1 MGEPLPGDIP
11 DPIYLKT
18 TNVSLTATQVVARGD
33 FLRPF
38 DTTNWESIPTTDVGF
53 INSSVVQSQEA
64 QDSTGFSAGDINL
77 AAFGVGSW
85 IYALIGEAIGNETP
99 VRLAVFFNGTINE
112 VGFVNS
118 LTVALETSIQGTAIG
133 EVTVI
138 NTTDR
143 GVKVG
148 DQIVVTG
155 STNYNFTFNVIDV
168 SADGLT
174 ITMFATASTDTGS
187 EGTATLQII
196 VTSSTAT
203 AKLVKVSGQTVMSV
217 SAIDDI
223 GVFAL
228 GMNT

>member
-18 TNVSLTATQVVARGD
+18 TNVTLTATQIVSRGD
-33 FLRPF
+33 FIEAF
-38 DTTNWESIPTTDVGF
+38 DNTNWQAISTADVMF
-53 INSSVVQSQEA
+53 INSKVVQSQEA
-64 QDSTGFSAGDINL
+64 QDSTGFADGEVNL

-85 IYALIGEAIGNETP
+85 IYALAGEVLGSEDP
-99 VRLAVFFNGTINE
+99 VRLAVYFDGSVNQ

-118 LTVALETSIQGTAIG
+118 ITVAIDTSIQGTAEG
-133 EVTVI
+133 EVTVV

-148 DQIVVTG
+148 DRIVVTS
-155 STNYNFTFNVIDV
+155 STNYNFTYTVTDV

-174 ITMFATASTDTGS
+174 ITMFSTESTDTGS
-187 EGTATLQII
+187 EGTADLTIT
-196 VTSSTAT
+196 VTSATAT
-203 AKLVKVSGQTVMSV
+203 AKLVKLSGATTMVPT
-217 SAIDDI
+217 AINDV

>member
-18 TNVSLTATQVVARGD
+18 TNVTLTATQIVSRGD
-33 FLRPF
+33 WIQAF
-38 DTTNWESIPTTDVGF
+38 DNNNWEAIPTTDVAF
-53 INSSVVQSQEA
+53 INSKVVQSQEG
-64 QDSTGFSAGDINL
+64 QDSTGFSAGEVNL

-85 IYALIGEAIGNETP
+85 VYALCGEVLGSEDP
-99 VRLAVFFNGTINE
+99 VRLAVYFNGTINR

-118 LTVALETSIQGTAIG
+118 ITVAMDTSIQGTAIG

-148 DQIVVTG
+148 DTITVTG
-155 STNYNFTFNVIDV
+155 STNYNFSYVVTGV

-174 ITMFATASTDTGS
+174 ITMFATESTDTGS
-187 EGTATLQII
+187 EGTATLQIF
-196 VTSSTAT
+196 VSAASAT
-203 AKLVKVSGQTVMSV
+203 AKLVKLSGATTMIAT
-217 SAIDDI
+217 AIDDI

>member
-38 DTTNWESIPTTDVGF
+38 DVNNWEAIPITNIGF
-53 INSSVVQSQEA
+53 INANVIQSQEA
-64 QDSTGFSAGDINL
+64 QDSTGFTAGEISL

-99 VRLAVFFNGTINE
+99 VRLAVYFNGTINR

-118 LTVALETSIQGTAIG
+118 ITVALDTSIQGTAIG
-133 EVTVI
+133 EVTVV
-138 NTTDR
+138 NTVDR

-174 ITMFATASTDTGS
+174 ITMFATASTDTGA
-187 EGTATLQII
+187 EVAGNLQII
-196 VTSSTAT
+196 VTSATAT

>member
-1 MGEPLPGDIP
+1 MGEPLPGDMP

-18 TNVSLTATQVVARGD
+18 TNVSLTATQVVLRGD

-38 DTTNWESIPTTDVGF
+38 DTTNWEAIPTTDVTF
-53 INSSVVQSQEA
+53 INGPVVQSQEA
-64 QDSTGFSAGDINL
+64 QDSTGFTAGEINL
-77 AAFGVGSW
+77 GAFGTGSW
-85 IYALIGEAIGNETP
+85 IYALIGEAIGAESE
-99 VRLAVFFNGTINE
+99 VRLAVFFNGTVNE

-148 DQIVVTG
+148 DTITVTG
-155 STNYNFTFNVIDV
+155 STNYNFTYTVTGV

-174 ITMFATASTDTGS
+174 ITMFATESTDTGS

-196 VTSSTAT
+196 VSSAT
-203 AKLVKVSGQTVMSV
+203 ASARFIKVSGQTVMSV
-217 SAIDDI
+217 AAIDDI

-228 GMNT
+228 GMSS

>member
-18 TNVSLTATQVVARGD
+18 TNVTLTATQIVERGQWIEAFD
-33 FLRPF
+33 NTNWQVI
-38 DTTNWESIPTTDVGF
+38 DTTNVSF
-53 INSSVVQSQEA
+53 INSKVVQSQEG
-64 QDSTGFSAGDINL
+64 QDSTGFSDGEINL

-85 IYALIGEAIGNETP
+85 VYALCGEVLGSEDP
-99 VRLAVFFNGTINE
+99 VRLCVYFNGTINRI
-112 VGFVNS
+112 GFCNS
-118 LTVALETSIQGTAIG
+118 ISVDIDTSIQGTAAG
-133 EVTVI
+133 EVTVV
-138 NTTDR
+138 NTVDR

-148 DQIVVTG
+148 DQITVTG
-155 STNYNFTFNVIDV
+155 STNYNFTYNVTDV

-174 ITMFATASTDTGS
+174 ITMFSTASTDTGS

-196 VTSSTAT
+196 VTGATAT
-203 AKLVKVSGQTVMSV
+203 AKLVKLSGATTMIATAV
-217 SAIDDI
+217 DDI

>member
-18 TNVSLTATQVVARGD
+18 TNVTLTATQLVLRGD
-33 FLRPF
+33 WIQAF
-38 DTTNWESIPTTDVGF
+38 DDTNWEAIPTTNVSF
-53 INSSVVQSQEA
+53 INSKVVQSQER
-64 QDSTGFSAGDINL
+64 QNSTGFSAGEINL

-85 IYALIGEAIGNETP
+85 VYALCGEVLGSEDP
-99 VRLAVFFNGTINE
+99 VRLCVYFNGTINR
-112 VGFVNS
+112 VGFCNS
-118 LTVALETSIQGTAIG
+118 ITVDIDTSIQGTAIG

-138 NTTDR
+138 NTVDR

-148 DQIVVTG
+148 DQITVTG
-155 STNYNFTFNVIDV
+155 STNYNFTYNVIDV

-187 EGTATLQII
+187 EGTATLQIFI
-196 VTSSTAT
+196 TSSTGT
-203 AKLVKVSGQTVMSV
+203 AKLVKLSGATTMIAT
-217 SAIDDI
+217 AIDDI